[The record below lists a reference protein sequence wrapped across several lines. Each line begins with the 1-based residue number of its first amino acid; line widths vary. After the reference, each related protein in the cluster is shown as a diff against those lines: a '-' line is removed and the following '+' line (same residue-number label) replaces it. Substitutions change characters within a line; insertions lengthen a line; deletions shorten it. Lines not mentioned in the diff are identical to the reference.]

1 MREFLAN
8 ALLHEPTS
16 ESRERAFASFFR
28 TRPTA
33 MGQLVDLSEARALR
47 MGMNNPGEKR

>member
-8 ALLHEPTS
+8 ALVEEPTS
-16 ESRERAFASFFR
+16 GSRERAFASFFR

-33 MGQLVDLSEARALR
+33 MGQLVDLGQARALR
-47 MGMNNPGEKR
+47 MGMNNPEDRR